1 MSPSQSVIDFQ
12 KGVILFDEIFSCFKI
27 SLEGLCQQFTV
38 PGNTLIFQPC
48 IYLTVIVNTPFFM
61 SPAQQVLVKGVQVT
75 TKNLQEIIH
84 LVQVQFNLLE
94 NRIAQ
99 VSALA
104 HDQMDSQ
111 RVSSS
116 IQKIIQK
123 RTRRKF
129 VLDAK

>member
-1 MSPSQSVIDFQ
+1 MSPSQSTVDLQ
-12 KGVILFDEIFSCFKI
+12 KGVILFDEILLCFKA

-75 TKNLQEIIH
+75 TNNLHEIIN
-84 LVQVQFNLLE
+84 LVQIQFHLLE
-94 NRIAQ
+94 NRIAH

-111 RVSSS
+111 RVSLYLE
-116 IQKIIQK
+116 
-123 RTRRKF
+123 RYTFRM
-129 VLDAK
+129 V

>member
-1 MSPSQSVIDFQ
+1 MSPSQSTVDFQ
-12 KGVILFDEIFSCFKI
+12 KGVILLDEILTCFKT

-84 LVQVQFNLLE
+84 LVEVQFHLLE
-94 NRIAQ
+94 NKIAH

-104 HDQMDSQ
+104 HDQMDLQ
-111 RVSSS
+111 RVSVF
-116 IQKIIQK
+116 
-123 RTRRKF
+123 R
-129 VLDAK
+129 